1 MSVVRLR
8 YHTIEFGELDI
19 HLRTLRDNQQ
29 FSDDEGEAEAL
40 GISSAFWPLFGI
52 VWDSGNVLA
61 HLMVEYEIVG
71 LRILEVG
78 CGIALA
84 SLVLNHR
91 LADITATDY
100 HPYPGDRRRGG
111 EWRRVEDVAPPR
123 CSCRSGT
130 LVRRA
135 GAAGDGT
142 GRRLMVW
149 PQGCPQI
156 RPCSFKPAS
165 PCMPP
170 VWIKTILLPRGMRPA
185 ASSRNRPHIALPL

>member
-1 MSVVRLR
+1 MLRSMDYADRIHALVDLAAFRPRTPMSVVRLR

-61 HLMVEYEIVG
+61 HLMVVYEIVG

-91 LADITATDY
+91 LAGITATSLRAMSE
-100 HPYPGDRRRGG
+100 GAVATMLALLRG
-111 EWRRVEDVAPPR
+111 ERPANIVN
-123 CSCRSGT
+123 
-130 LVRRA
+130 
-135 GAAGDGT
+135 
-142 GRRLMVW
+142 
-149 PQGCPQI
+149 PQ
-156 RPCSFKPAS
+156 A
-165 PCMPP
+165 
-170 VWIKTILLPRGMRPA
+170 LPR
-185 ASSRNRPHIALPL
+185 S